1 MTRLRRTSVNR
12 PGLPDASAPDEVS
25 AACQKI
31 KPLRGRTSGPTRR
44 STTGKWTAEEDEIL
58 RRAVQHYKGKNWK
71 KIAECFKDRTDVQCL
86 HRWQKVLNP
95 ELIKG
100 PWSKEEDEVIVEL
113 VNKYG
118 AKKWSMIAEALP
130 GRIGKQCR
138 ERWHNHLN
146 PAINKEPWTQEEELT
161 LIRAHQIFGNKWAEL
176 TKFLPGRA
184 DNAIKNHWNS
194 SVKKKLETYL
204 ASGLLDQFQ
213 GLPNVGN
220 LNSTSSLGVQPNV
233 NRVEDEDASE
243 CSQSSNGVNCTQF
256 EPITETGASS
266 LRENYKTQESSCSM
280 EHDLEQYAMYGNAP
294 PQFNKSCF
302 GSHKLARMSRLSAP
316 EESLAQLGTS
326 GLCITSNE
334 NPAESTLLHD
344 SVGFNSA
351 DTVEDV
357 LIDSVKLER
366 LLISENDCSKTL
378 FSESRA
384 PGCFPQD
391 IEEKKSSSIG
401 LDGGRSSSLCH
412 FDIDNSFPARS
423 SPLKS
428 SVLVKDVSEP
438 TMELDAIPSSRDD
451 FICVDSPTGEAGKS
465 DNYLK
470 LDKGKNAPKLV
481 AVDIFSKGNSD
492 STETSFS
499 VHENKPHSKA
509 NSSQTVPSMDDNTIM
524 QTEQQDSGTLLYDRP
539 HFPRLDIP
547 FFNCDLMESNGDL
560 QHNYSPFGIRQLLLP
575 AASLSSPRCLLLD
588 SPIRDS
594 TPHAAL
600 KRAKSLNSSSTS
612 MMRKRMYEMLS
623 PIKERKGEIKF
634 DRESNMRSSSF
645 SCTFSSLES
654 IFDENG
660 ACRMS
665 ISSIEDSMQDETS
678 VDYAFE
684 ERTKRVDKLDRRIS
698 EKNESTT
705 NSSDKLEQ
713 ESTKVDAEAKI
724 DNTDTTFK
732 QQPADVLIEHYLDS
746 QLIISPR
753 YGQANRRL
761 AVAVLSPKSRYSRKL
776 DRSDQVSSLDLVI
789 GKDEKCKVP
798 VTSVE
803 CPSKAPEEI
812 TSGAAGNDAD
822 IQSIYM
828 IGESPGTQR
837 DLESPSAWKLLH
849 SFLHGPGVDIDIPLQ
864 ELDYAMSPGMRNYE
878 AFGLMRQMNPGE
890 VIAFDQNHHEI
901 SSKTMTAI
909 EPNLFGKDDYFIH
922 DEKENLPPNVHL
934 MDRRVLDFDECDGTP
949 VKEMQSKKKF
959 AAGNSSSA
967 GTSSSSSSSSHLLKS
982 CR

>member
-1 MTRLRRTSVNR
+1 MTRLRRTSVQR
-12 PGLPDASAPDEVS
+12 PGLLDAPSPDEV
-25 AACQKI
+25 QKI

-58 RRAVQHYKGKNWK
+58 RRAVHHYKGKNWK

-161 LIRAHQIFGNKWAEL
+161 LIRAHQVFGNKWAEL

-220 LNSTSSLGVQPNV
+220 LNLASSLVVQPNV
-233 NRVEDEDASE
+233 NRVEEEDTSE

-266 LRENYKTQESSCSM
+266 GREYYKTQESSCSM
-280 EHDLEQYAMYGNAP
+280 EHDLEQYAMCGNAP
-294 PQFNKSCF
+294 HQFNNIYF
-302 GSHKLARMSRLSAP
+302 GSHKLSRMAHLSVP
-316 EESLAQLGTS
+316 EESSEQLGTS
-326 GLCITSNE
+326 GLCITTNE
-334 NPAESTLLHD
+334 NHAGSICN

-351 DTVEDV
+351 DTVDDL

-366 LLISENDCSKTL
+366 LLISENDCSNTL
-378 FSESRA
+378 FSESSA

-391 IEEKKSSSIG
+391 IEENKSSIIG
-401 LDGGRSSSLCH
+401 EDGARSSSHCCV
-412 FDIDNSFPARS
+412 DIDNSFPAQS

-428 SVLVKDVSEP
+428 CAQGKGVSEP
-438 TMELDAIPSSRDD
+438 TMELDAIPISRDD
-451 FICVDSPTGEAGKS
+451 FICVDSPTGETGKS
-465 DNYLK
+465 DKYPK
-470 LDKGKNAPKLV
+470 LDKGKNAPKLI

-492 STETSFS
+492 SSETSLS
-499 VHENKPHSKA
+499 MHEKKLPSKA
-509 NSSQTVPSMDDNTIM
+509 NSSQTVPSIDDTTT
-524 QTEQQDSGTLLYDRP
+524 QTEHQDLATLSYDRP
-539 HFPRLDIP
+539 HFPSIDIP
-547 FFNCDLMESNGDL
+547 FFNCDLTESNGEL
-560 QHNYSPFGIRQLLLP
+560 QHNYSPFGMRQLLLP
-575 AASLSSPRCLLLD
+575 SASLSSPRCLLLD

-594 TPHAAL
+594 TPRATL
-600 KRAKSLNSSSTS
+600 KRAKSFNSSTS
-612 MMRKRMYEMLS
+612 MTRKRFYEMLS
-623 PIKERKGEIKF
+623 PIKERKSEIKF
-634 DRESNMRSSSF
+634 DRDSNMRSSSF

-665 ISSIEDSMQDETS
+665 ISSIEDSMLDETS

-684 ERTKRVDKLDRRIS
+684 EGTKRVDKLDTRIS
-698 EKNESTT
+698 EKIESIT
-705 NSSDKLEQ
+705 NSSDKLAEN
-713 ESTKVDAEAKI
+713 TKVDAEAKV
-724 DNTDTTFK
+724 DNNDTTFK
-732 QQPADVLIEHYLDS
+732 QQHADVLIEHLDNH
-746 QLIISPR
+746 LIISPR

-761 AVAVLSPKSRYSRKL
+761 AVAVLSPRSRYTRKL
-776 DRSDQVSSLDLVI
+776 DRLDQGSSFDSVD
-789 GKDEKCKVP
+789 GKDEKGKVP

-812 TSGAAGNDAD
+812 TSGTAGNDAD

-837 DLESPSAWKLLH
+837 DLESPSAWKLLR
-849 SFLHGPGVDIDIPLQ
+849 SFLHGPGVDADIPVMDL
-864 ELDYAMSPGMRNYE
+864 EYIMSPGMRSYE
-878 AFGLMRQMNPGE
+878 ACGLMRQMNPGE
-890 VIAFDQNHHEI
+890 VLASDQNHPEI
-901 SSKTMTAI
+901 SSKTMAAF
-909 EPNLFGKDDYFIH
+909 EPILFGKGDYFLH

-934 MDRRVLDFDECDGTP
+934 IDGRVLDFDGCDGTP
-949 VKEMQSKKKF
+949 GKEMENKKKF
-959 AAGNSSSA
+959 AA